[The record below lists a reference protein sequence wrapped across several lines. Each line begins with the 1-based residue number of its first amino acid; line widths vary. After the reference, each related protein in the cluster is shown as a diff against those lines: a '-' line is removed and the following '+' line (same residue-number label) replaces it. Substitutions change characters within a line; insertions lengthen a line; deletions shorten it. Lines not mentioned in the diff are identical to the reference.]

1 MSLFAFRAVQESVTK
16 ESVIWSIVLESAGII
31 VQHGMSEDRHL
42 CLLAGGLDGLTR
54 FTGRR
59 LLSDDAQLKCVDF
72 VKTLAEY
79 GAEDDAVL
87 VNSSFIYD
95 FPTLIAAIPVN

>member
-1 MSLFAFRAVQESVTK
+1 MSLLAFPAVQDSATK
-16 ESVIWSIVLESAGII
+16 ESVIWSTVQESAGII

-42 CLLAGGLDGLTR
+42 CLLAGGLEGLTR

-59 LLSDDAQLKCVDF
+59 LLSDDAQLRCVDF
-72 VKTLAEY
+72 VKTLGGY
-79 GAEDDAVL
+79 SAEDDAVL

-95 FPTLIAAIPVN
+95 FPTLIAVVPVN